1 MSSPLVSVIIPV
13 YNGERYVEETIRS
26 VFDQTFQDF
35 EIIILNDGSTDSSAE
50 IIKRLQEE
58 DSRIIYISKPNTGV
72 SDTRN
77 IGISK
82 ARGKYLA
89 FLDADDVWKPVN
101 LEKKIIA
108 LKDSGKKWVF
118 CDHGNIYEEDNT
130 LHADRKV
137 FKPYNIIDNILLWE
151 AHVVPGPCSN
161 IVAEK
166 ELFADDIRFDIRL
179 SSAADRDICLQLSA
193 KEEPYYIPE
202 KLWLYRQHGQSM
214 SNQNY
219 KVIDEMKYLYQKADK
234 RKWFSSRRLRRKALS
249 NVNLIMAGMSYFFPS
264 QRKRIPG
271 FIFKAIWYSPVNVFQ
286 KKILPV
292 FRRSSN
298 NKTKQ

>member
-26 VFDQTFQDF
+26 VFDQTLQDF

-50 IIKRLQEE
+50 IIKRLQQE
-58 DSRIIYISKPNTGV
+58 DNRIIYIPKTNSGV

-77 IGISK
+77 MGISK
-82 ARGKYLA
+82 ASGKYLA
-89 FLDADDVWKPVN
+89 FLDADDVWKPGN
-101 LEKKIIA
+101 LEKKIHS

-161 IVAEK
+161 IVAER
-166 ELFADDIRFDIRL
+166 ELFDVPITLTLLNFVRSVPGSSGQDILEVILF
-179 SSAADRDICLQLSA
+179 
-193 KEEPYYIPE
+193 IP
-202 KLWLYRQHGQSM
+202 L
-214 SNQNY
+214 
-219 KVIDEMKYLYQKADK
+219 
-234 RKWFSSRRLRRKALS
+234 
-249 NVNLIMAGMSYFFPS
+249 LIMPYWGVNEYFHFE
-264 QRKRIPG
+264 K
-271 FIFKAIWYSPVNVFQ
+271 
-286 KKILPV
+286 
-292 FRRSSN
+292 SSVLFCLIGI
-298 NKTKQ
+298 TF

>member
-13 YNGERYVEETIRS
+13 YNAERYVEETIRS
-26 VFDQTFQDF
+26 VFDQTLQDF
-35 EIIILNDGSTDSSAE
+35 EIIVLNDGSTDSSGE

-58 DSRIIYISKPNTGV
+58 DNRIIYISKPNTGV

-89 FLDADDVWKPVN
+89 FLDADDVWKPCN
-101 LEKKIIA
+101 LEKKINS

-118 CDHGNIYEEDNT
+118 CDHENIYEEDNT
-130 LHADRKV
+130 LHADRKL

-166 ELFADDIRFDIRL
+166 ELFGDDIRFDTKL
-179 SSAADRDICLQLSA
+179 SSPADRDICLQLAA

-219 KVIDEMKYLYQKADK
+219 KVIDEMKYLYRKADK
-234 RKWFSSRRLRRKALS
+234 KKWFSSRKLRRKALS
-249 NVNLIMAGMSYFFPS
+249 NANLIMAGMSYFFPS

-271 FIFKAIWYSPVNVFQ
+271 FILKAIWYSPVNVFQ
-286 KKILPV
+286 KKVWPV

-298 NKTKQ
+298 TKTKQ